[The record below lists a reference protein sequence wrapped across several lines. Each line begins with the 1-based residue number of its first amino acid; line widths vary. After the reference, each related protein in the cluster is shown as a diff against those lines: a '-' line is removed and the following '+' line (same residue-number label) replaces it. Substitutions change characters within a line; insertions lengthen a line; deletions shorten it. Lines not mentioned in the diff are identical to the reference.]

1 MTDEWL
7 SLSDAAKLLGVHPST
22 VRLWSDK
29 GVLPTHRTSGGH
41 RRYRRNEV
49 LLWAKTARE
58 IRVEPEYEGAVVG
71 SGDLRLGLLLD
82 PHLLRGLEGDCAHGR
97 ATLPQ
102 GIGAS

>member
-1 MTDEWL
+1 MKSDDGSGVIMNMDEWL

-49 LLWAKTARE
+49 L
-58 IRVEPEYEGAVVG
+58 
-71 SGDLRLGLLLD
+71 
-82 PHLLRGLEGDCAHGR
+82 
-97 ATLPQ
+97 
-102 GIGAS
+102 